1 MGHVFMSF
9 VIPINVTL
17 WGPMLPWVP
26 PMVPGTRTKQRG
38 GLLTTFFFL
47 LQYNQILLDM
57 ETTYSVANVC
67 YTNGTCL
74 SLEPG
79 KSTPWMEERWGG
91 GLAGRMSM
99 LSREGFPELVS
110 TGRTALRPPRNRT
123 PSKFL

>member
-17 WGPMLPWVP
+17 LGTHAPMGSHPWYLAP
-26 PMVPGTRTKQRG
+26 EQNG
-38 GLLTTFFFL
+38 GILTTLFFL